1 MEQKTPIAGEH
12 LSFANDLA
20 DAARQVLAE
29 NLGGGLGTSVKED
42 KTLVTRLDVLIEER
56 LRSLIGA
63 TFPAHGIIGEERENV
78 NAGSAYTWVLDPI
91 DGTASFVAG
100 IPVYG
105 TLIALAVDGVP
116 MLGVIDV
123 PVLDLRWIGVGG
135 KPTLCNG
142 QAVRTRSC
150 DGLSSALLLAG
161 NRDRFTRDQIGPLD
175 ALREGTGARVYGGAC
190 VSYGRLA
197 EGRADLV
204 LDAGQ
209 SIYDFAP
216 YRPIIEGAGGVVSD
230 WNGAPLT
237 LASDG
242 NILAAGDPL
251 VHREALA
258 MLSAR

>member
-1 MEQKTPIAGEH
+1 MEHSAPISKEFVA
-12 LSFANDLA
+12 FADRLA
-20 DAARQVLAE
+20 DAARQVLAS
-29 NLGGGLGTSVKED
+29 NLHAGLGTSVKED
-42 KTLVTRLDVLIEER
+42 KTLVTRLDVLVEEE

-63 TFPAHGIIGEERENV
+63 AFPAHGIIGEERENV

-105 TLIALAVDGVP
+105 TLIALAVDNVP

-123 PVLDLRWIGVGG
+123 PEIDRRWIGVAGQ
-135 KPTLCNG
+135 PTLCNG
-142 QAVRTRSC
+142 KPVRTRAC
-150 DGLSSALLLAG
+150 EHLSSALLLAG
-161 NRDRFTRDQIGPLD
+161 NRDRFSREQIAPLD

-216 YRPIIEGAGGVVSD
+216 YRPIIEGAGGVVTD
-230 WNGAPLT
+230 WTGAALT
-237 LASDG
+237 LESDG

-251 VHREALA
+251 VHQQALSVLNA
-258 MLSAR
+258 H